1 MESKPKGAGES
12 RYDDELLS
20 ANWNPVIDLLAW
32 SCGKT
37 LDDVSR
43 NTGADMTESDIDAF
57 LDRIIRLAPESGR
70 STERLASPLPAAAL
84 LFFHHVPI

>member
-1 MESKPKGAGES
+1 MAKNRDGEEAPQADEES
-12 RYDDELLS
+12 RYGEELLS

-43 NTGADMTESDIDAF
+43 KSGNDMTQSDIDTF
-57 LDRIIRLAPESGR
+57 LCRIYTLGA
-70 STERLASPLPAAAL
+70 
-84 LFFHHVPI
+84 